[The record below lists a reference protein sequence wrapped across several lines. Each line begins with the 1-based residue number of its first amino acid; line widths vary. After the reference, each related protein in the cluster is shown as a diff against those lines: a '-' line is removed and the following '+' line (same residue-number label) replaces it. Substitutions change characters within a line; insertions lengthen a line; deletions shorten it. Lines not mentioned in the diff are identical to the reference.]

1 MGMLALG
8 LNDQTTVKTG
18 DFGAQLVG
26 KRLLV
31 PKRLLEIL
39 DEADVDTGE
48 QFLFFVSDF
57 GEVLA
62 TQLGWDEHALRAARD
77 RLLRLLEGV
86 VRADVLEAVGAPLV
100 RHAFGAR
107 E

>member
-1 MGMLALG
+1 MLALG
-8 LNDQTTVKTG
+8 LNNQTTVKTG

-26 KRLLV
+26 RRLLV

-39 DEADVDTGE
+39 DEADIGTGE
-48 QFLFFVSDF
+48 QFLLFVSDF

-62 TQLGWDEHALRAARD
+62 DQLGWDEQALGAARD
-77 RLLRLLEGV
+77 RLLRLLDGV
-86 VRADVLEAVGAPLV
+86 VRADVLEAVGSPLV

-107 E
+107 K